1 MWIQIHSIWIRI
13 QDFGPIWIRIGGYT
27 INFERKNKN
36 NFSDK
41 NFLRTKCYPKEIFT
55 QKSLNC
61 EFISKILLLFNSTF
75 ACVDPDR
82 SVFGIRTQKAHEY
95 GSGSTPLFSTLRHVL
110 AFCFLIPVYQ
120 PDYSAVSD
128 SSLLNIINLT
138 YQGQKNISGRVICQH
153 EQDESSKQFH
163 IDHPSFTLSK
173 R

>member
-1 MWIQIHSIWIRI
+1 MLWIQIHSIWIRI
-13 QDFGPIWIRIGGYT
+13 QDFGSIWILIHGYT
-27 INFERKNKN
+27 VLLIVNLYLK
-36 NFSDK
+36 SCS
-41 NFLRTKCYPKEIFT
+41 FLTPFYP
-55 QKSLNC
+55 
-61 EFISKILLLFNSTF
+61 TF